1 MKDKSRDNP
10 VFYVQYAHAR
20 ICSVLRNAEEAGF
33 AATDIADG
41 ALAKADLAHL
51 KDEAELALIRS
62 LSHYP
67 RMLASAAQAR
77 EPHRVAFFLMDLAAA
92 FHALWNLGKER
103 LDLRFIQDDDRDG
116 TLARLALIRATAT
129 VIASGLDVIGVTPEE
144 EMR

>member
-1 MKDKSRDNP
+1 M
-10 VFYVQYAHAR
+10 QYAHAR
-20 ICSVLRNAEEAGF
+20 ICSVLRNAAEAGF
-33 AATDIADG
+33 ARADIEDG
-41 ALAKADLAHL
+41 ALAKADLVHL
-51 KDEAELALIRS
+51 KDAAELGLIRS

-77 EPHRVAFFLMDLAAA
+77 EPHRVAFFLMDLAAE

-103 LDLRFIQDDDRDG
+103 LDLRFIQEDDRPG